1 MKRIKLFEE
10 ASNLN
15 EVWVVNIVYYDGDME
30 STRVFSTKE
39 KAADFYIKEIN
50 REFNKN
56 FEPMV
61 DESGIRNFHTADE
74 NPDFLRAINYME
86 GIFYERHGR
95 NITRLFY
102 INGFKVE

>member
-1 MKRIKLFEE
+1 VL
-10 ASNLN
+10 
-15 EVWVVNIVYYDGDME
+15 VH
-30 STRVFSTKE
+30 
-39 KAADFYIKEIN
+39 IKEIN

-56 FEPMV
+56 SEPMV

-86 GIFYERHGR
+86 RTFERHGR

-102 INGFKVE
+102 INGYKVE

>member
-10 ASNLN
+10 ASNPN
-15 EVWVVNIVYYDGDME
+15 EVWVVNTVYYDGDME

-86 GIFYERHGR
+86 RTFDERHGR